1 MHLGN
6 RTHHPGEDFQSQEG
20 QETVDSWSEKRKK
33 SLLIFVVKND
43 PKSNSRYAIFLPQS
57 LLHRSTWTKCFP
69 QKNLNPSLLPPT
81 TMVSLTRRGGRNHL
95 RETGSLTHKE
105 LIQKSIWAE
114 PWLGYLPDDLEE
126 AATNSLLLSAI
137 TSPTTREQMPP
148 ALHQGPV
155 ILHRRALPLAALTHL
170 THRVTQREE
179 TRWEILPTSWLLR
192 NTPL

>member
-1 MHLGN
+1 ML
-6 RTHHPGEDFQSQEG
+6 S
-20 QETVDSWSEKRKK
+20 
-33 SLLIFVVKND
+33 FVVKND

-57 LLHRSTWTKCFP
+57 LLHHSTWKKCFP

-81 TMVSLTRRGGRNHL
+81 TMVSLTRRGSRNHL
-95 RETGSLTHKE
+95 RDQETGSLTHKE

-114 PWLGYLPDDLEE
+114 PCRGYLPDDLEE

-155 ILHRRALPLAALTHL
+155 ILHCQALPSAALTHL
-170 THRVTQREE
+170 THSVTQREE
-179 TRWEILPTSWLLR
+179 TRWDITNIFAFKKYSFIKERDLIYLSK
-192 NTPL
+192 TPWQDI

>member
-1 MHLGN
+1 MHLGD
-6 RTHHPGEDFQSQEG
+6 RTHHPREDFQRQEG
-20 QETVDSWSEKRKK
+20 QEIVNSWSEKRKK
-33 SLLIFVVKND
+33 SLLIFVVKNT
-43 PKSNSRYAIFLPQS
+43 QS
-57 LLHRSTWTKCFP
+57 QTAATPFSYLSHSFIAQP
-69 QKNLNPSLLPPT
+69 GQN
-81 TMVSLTRRGGRNHL
+81 VSLKRISIHPFFLQQQWSLSPKEEAEIIWGTKRLVRWLTRNWSR
-95 RETGSLTHKE
+95 S
-105 LIQKSIWAE
+105 WAE
-114 PWLGYLPDDLEE
+114 PWRRYLEE

>member
-1 MHLGN
+1 MHLGD
-6 RTHHPGEDFQSQEG
+6 RTHHPREDFQRQEG
-20 QETVDSWSEKRKK
+20 QETVDSWSEKGKNPYVEFCRQERPKVK
-33 SLLIFVVKND
+33 QPLRHFPTSVTPSSLNLDKMFPSKESQSIPSSSNNNGLSH
-43 PKSNSRYAIFLPQS
+43 PK
-57 LLHRSTWTKCFP
+57 
-69 QKNLNPSLLPPT
+69 
-81 TMVSLTRRGGRNHL
+81 RR
-95 RETGSLTHKE
+95 
-105 LIQKSIWAE
+105 QKSSEGDWFVDSQGIDPEAE
-114 PWLGYLPDDLEE
+114 LSHDKD
-126 AATNSLLLSAI
+126 TNSLLLSAI